1 HRRQLCERDSHR
13 NGRESGARAR
23 AIQVAPPQAGRRL
36 RHGRGSHHHSHA
48 KNPAGDRGV
57 RAVRWLRFVIGLLI
71 ALTLH
76 SLLDSF
82 FPNALAF
89 FNPYV
94 ILVVYYSM
102 GGNILG
108 AIIAGVTA
116 GLVQDAFSGAIFGL
130 HAFSLTV
137 CASAFAYINSRLVL
151 RGTLFFGACLAG
163 AVIINELV
171 IYILI
176 NILLK
181 QKIEMFEQGLIVKTI
196 FTLLFG
202 MLVYQILLLFLRE
215 EHIEATKR
223 PAVW

>member
-1 HRRQLCERDSHR
+1 
-13 NGRESGARAR
+13 
-23 AIQVAPPQAGRRL
+23 
-36 RHGRGSHHHSHA
+36 
-48 KNPAGDRGV
+48 
-57 RAVRWLRFVIGLLI
+57 VRWLRFVIGLLI

-102 GGNILG
+102 GGNVLG
-108 AIIAGVTA
+108 AIIAGVVA

-137 CASAFAYINSRLVL
+137 CAYIVAYINSRLVL
-151 RGTLFFGACLAG
+151 RGTLAFGACLGG
-163 AVIINELV
+163 AVLVNELV
-171 IYILI
+171 IYILV
-176 NILLK
+176 NILVK
-181 QKIEMFEQGLIVKTI
+181 QRIEMFEQAMIVKTI

-202 MLVYQILLLFLRE
+202 MLVYQLLTLFLRE
-215 EHIEATKR
+215 EPIEATKR
-223 PAVW
+223 PAGW